1 MRGGKKL
8 LRGVKKQIVE
18 VVNTENE
25 FFEKAFLIVSDKYLE
40 CDNQKLSKKAN
51 EYVSAINPFVSTS
64 FSSSKKGVDKRKL
77 LFDLMKYIGFSG
89 IGAIIAL
96 FIAK

>member
-1 MRGGKKL
+1 M

-25 FFEKAFLIVSDKYLE
+25 YFEKAFLIVSDKYLE
-40 CDNQKLSKKAN
+40 YDNQKLSKKAN
-51 EYVSAINPFVSTS
+51 EYVSAINPFVSGS
-64 FSSSKKGVDKRKL
+64 FSSSKKDRKKKKIML
-77 LFDLMKYIGFSG
+77 DLIKYIGFSG

-96 FIAK
+96 FIAR